1 MKPGKALILLPLVII
16 LAALSTLPLFA
27 QGEAVAQTP
36 EQVAYVRLIEGD
48 VGYLR
53 GDDDNKDNW
62 NPAAVNVPVQSGDSF
77 YTNPQSRAEVQLGQ
91 DGLVRL
97 GNGAYVGVLQ
107 NSDDRFQMKLTS
119 GTVTLRVQKQSR
131 EYEIDTPAMAFTTRD
146 AGEYRIDVND
156 KTGDSDI
163 TVREGR
169 GTANVDQRGEETLEA
184 PTRYKVLSGGKSSRA
199 DAANRDSWDNWNG
212 ERENFQAH
220 SESQKYVPEG
230 VYGYESLDRNGRWV
244 PSEYGMAWVPAG
256 VAADWQPYQSGR
268 WAWMDPFGW
277 TWVSYEPWGW
287 APYHYGRWAFI
298 PGAGWAWVPGAE
310 RQVFAPAL
318 VAYIPGDE
326 WFGWFPLGPREVYS
340 PVFVTEVVYP
350 TVYRNYQYVTVINRT
365 EIYSVHRNYV
375 YRRDVDHRMIEH
387 TRIGHG
393 WGAPSREAL
402 YVRSERPF
410 VGRPPERL
418 HRREVYAKNHE
429 IPEVRK
435 FSEKAR
441 EYNKGGTVHGVSPV
455 ATVSGHPPMGI
466 KTIASPKGTGS
477 TADSTRT
484 GGPKTFSVP
493 TQSKN
498 DAARSVDS
506 VKPEGKT
513 WKVPSADSGKSI
525 SSASGAKSYA
535 PPTGV
540 VSPTR
545 VGGTASAGA
554 ASGKKQWSVAKPQA
568 ASGGS
573 AGYRPPTTPSGSQV
587 PSASGGYKPP
597 VPSGGYRPPQAR
609 STTSQRNVSGMGA
622 TYPQGGARTNTGGY
636 SQPPRQP
643 QQMQQ
648 PGRQAPPQQQQARQA
663 APQQQPQRQAPPP
676 KQDKKKN

>member
-1 MKPGKALILLPLVII
+1 MKAAKVLIVANLIVVVFF
-16 LAALSTLPLFA
+16 AALVSLWA
-27 QGEAVAQTP
+27 QSEPAAKTP

-62 NPAAVNVPVQSGDSF
+62 NPATVNVPVQSGDSL
-77 YTNPQSRAEVQLGQ
+77 YANPQGRAEVQLGQ

-107 NSDDRFQMKLTS
+107 DSVDRYQLKLTS
-119 GTVTLRVQKQSR
+119 GTVTLRVEKPSR
-131 EYEIDTPAMAFTTRD
+131 EYEIDTPAMAFTTHD

-184 PTRYKVLSGGKSSRA
+184 PTRYKVLSGGQSSRA

-212 ERENFQAH
+212 ERENLQAH
-220 SESQKYVPEG
+220 SESQKHVPGG
-230 VYGYESLDRNGRWV
+230 VYGYESLDRNGGWV

-318 VAYIPGDE
+318 VAYVPGDE
-326 WFGWFPLGPREVYS
+326 WFGWFPLGPGEAYS
-340 PVFVTEVVYP
+340 PVYVTEVVYP

-365 EIYSVHRNYV
+365 EIYSVHRNYA
-375 YRRDVDHRMIEH
+375 YRRDVDHRMLEH

-393 WGAPSREAL
+393 WGAPRREAL
-402 YVRSERPF
+402 YVHSEKPF
-410 VGRPPERL
+410 VGRPPEHL
-418 HRREVYAKNHE
+418 HQREVFARNHE
-429 IPEVRK
+429 IPAVRK
-435 FSEKAR
+435 FSEKAG

-477 TADSTRT
+477 AGDSTRT
-484 GGPKTFSVP
+484 GVPKTFSVP
-493 TQSKN
+493 AQSKN
-498 DAARSVDS
+498 DATRGVAS
-506 VKPEGKT
+506 VKPEGRT
-513 WKVPSADSGKSI
+513 WKVPSADSGKSA
-525 SSASGAKSYA
+525 STASGGKPYA
-535 PPTGV
+535 PP
-540 VSPTR
+540 P
-545 VGGTASAGA
+545 AGA
-554 ASGKKQWSVAKPQA
+554 GGRSPAGTGPGTWTVPKQTT

-573 AGYRPPTTPSGSQV
+573 APYKPATTPGAYKPPATPSGYHP
-587 PSASGGYKPP
+587 PSTSAGYKPP
-597 VPSGGYRPPQAR
+597 QTGSAPSQAGSGQQSVYRQPPQ
-609 STTSQRNVSGMGA
+609 
-622 TYPQGGARTNTGGY
+622 
-636 SQPPRQP
+636 
-643 QQMQQ
+643 QQQQ
-648 PGRQAPPQQQQARQA
+648 QRQAPPQQQQARQA
-663 APQQQPQRQAPPP
+663 APQQQQQRQAPPP